1 MNPIILLDID
11 GVLNPVVRTVVRG
24 DRPELSLHNARLAL
38 VRRLARCG
46 RIAWVSTWPAD
57 LLADLESQ
65 LHLEVTPLRVTL
77 ALRSGDGDERTPKLR
92 SVVRWLTRMEALG
105 EADWDAVVWVDDALG
120 PDVREW
126 AHDSRVP
133 VHLVKPSPEE
143 GLTREQVASVESLVG
158 GGR

>member
-1 MNPIILLDID
+1 MNPIILLDVD
-11 GVLNPVVRTVVRG
+11 GVLNLVVRTVVGG
-24 DRPELSLHNARLAL
+24 DRPEPSLHDARLAL

-65 LHLEVTPLRVTL
+65 LHLDVTPLRVTL
-77 ALRSGDGDERTPKLR
+77 TMRVGDGDERTPKLR
-92 SVVRWLTRMEALG
+92 SVVRWLTRMDAIG
-105 EADWDAVVWVDDALG
+105 EADWDAVVWVDDVLG
-120 PDVREW
+120 PDVQDW
-126 AHDSRVP
+126 AHESRVP

-143 GLTREQVASVESLVG
+143 GLTQEQVASVESLTG